1 MNEDRQLS
9 KIVIDD
15 VAYET
20 KVTSK
25 YLRRKPYVAID
36 PNKIFAY
43 IPGIINK
50 INVHEG
56 QRISRTQSLLVLEAM
71 KMKNDVT
78 SPIDGKIKSIHV
90 KESQMVVKGQLL
102 IELDA

>member
-1 MNEDRQLS
+1 MNEESQLS
-9 KIVIDD
+9 KFVIDD

-20 KVTSK
+20 KLTSK
-25 YLRRKPYVAID
+25 YLKRKPYVAVD
-36 PNKIFAY
+36 ANKIFAY

-50 INVHEG
+50 INIREG
-56 QRISRTQSLLVLEAM
+56 QRITRSQSLLVLEAM

-78 SPIDGKIKSIHV
+78 SPKDGKIRNIHV

-102 IELDA
+102 IELED

>member
-1 MNEDRQLS
+1 MNEEHTLS

-15 VAYET
+15 VAYAT
-20 KVTSK
+20 KLTQK
-25 YLRRKPYVAID
+25 YQRRKPYVSLD

-50 INVHEG
+50 LNVYEG
-56 QRISRTQSLLVLEAM
+56 QKVERGHSLLVLEAM

-78 SPIDGKIKSIHV
+78 CPRDGRIKSIYI

-102 IELDA
+102 LELE